1 MPDDE
6 YPQLHIVG
14 LDHFLQNLET
24 KCLTDAGKKDEI
36 AQKTELT
43 KFLNGI
49 IQNSRIRL
57 VAEEGKL
64 DRPCL
69 GSVLAK
75 QNGAAHIDITMPIP
89 EREKHGIRTP
99 DYDRNEDSRRA
110 AYRVF
115 EQYMFE
121 KVREKNLH
129 DSALVMVGRR
139 HLPGLTA
146 LFKAAGCAVRACDLN
161 DYEWYLGIPKE
172 GAEGV
177 LGHEREQ

>member
-1 MPDDE
+1 MSNDKH
-6 YPQLHIVG
+6 PQLHIVG

-24 KCLTDAGKKDEI
+24 TCLTDAGKKDEI

-43 KFLNGI
+43 TFLNEI
-49 IQNSRIRL
+49 IQNNRVRL

-69 GSVLAK
+69 GSVLAR

-99 DYDRNEDSRRA
+99 DYDRNEDSRKA
-110 AYRVF
+110 AYGVF
-115 EQYMFE
+115 EQYMFG
-121 KVREKNLH
+121 KVRENNLH

-139 HLPGLTA
+139 HLWGLTA
-146 LFKAAGCAVRACDLN
+146 LFKAAGYGVRAYDLN
-161 DYEWYLGIPKE
+161 DCEWYLGIPKE
-172 GAEGV
+172 SSEGLV
-177 LGHEREQ
+177 GHLREE